1 MHPQF
6 SLVYALVISAC
17 YRVGFF
23 GGTVGD
29 ISGASCIGTNG
40 MFLMADVEMVVIL
53 LMRPQPS
60 LVRFLPSQHAMMLVL
75 RMAPWGTSLT
85 AVALE

>member
-1 MHPQF
+1 
-6 SLVYALVISAC
+6 
-17 YRVGFF
+17 
-23 GGTVGD
+23 
-29 ISGASCIGTNG
+29 